1 MKNLKTM
8 TEKNFILEF
17 IFPTMGNDEKI
28 SFLEG
33 SSYPDEDY
41 IIELA
46 KENSIS
52 IY

>member
-1 MKNLKTM
+1 MRNQKKM
-8 TEKNFILEF
+8 TEKNFINKF
-17 IFPTMGNDEKI
+17 IFPTMCSDEKI

-46 KENSIS
+46 NENNIS